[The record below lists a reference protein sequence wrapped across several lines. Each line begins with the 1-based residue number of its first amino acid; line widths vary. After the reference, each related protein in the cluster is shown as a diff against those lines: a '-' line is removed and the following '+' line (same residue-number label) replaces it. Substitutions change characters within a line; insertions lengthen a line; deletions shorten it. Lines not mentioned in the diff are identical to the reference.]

1 MHLGW
6 SVADWTVKDT
16 DDIGDILCL
25 HDCREEPELTSSQ
38 RPAGF
43 QAVLKISLHEANI
56 TAAAVCSAAGLLVLA
71 DQAGNISLIDLQQP
85 AVLCTARL
93 AEQPITALSFGVQS
107 MPPQRSQSV
116 PADKLREP
124 VEASAEDK

>member
-1 MHLGW
+1 M
-6 SVADWTVKDT
+6 
-16 DDIGDILCL
+16 
-25 HDCREEPELTSSQ
+25 TSSQ
-38 RPAGF
+38 QPAGF

-56 TAAAVCSAAGLLVLA
+56 TAAAVFSAAGLLALA

-85 AVLCTARL
+85 AVLCTTRL

-107 MPPQRSQSV
+107 MPPQRSQRM